1 MWYTKGQGVQVIYGP
16 NVTVIKSNLKIIWK
30 QLRIPMQKQKTQR
43 LFRIQQ
49 FRHREAEEQKVVE
62 RIVISSPITGV
73 AADLSTAP
81 DEAFAQKMMGDGAV
95 VTPED
100 PFVRARRMVKSHL
113 SLIQNMPLDL

>member
-1 MWYTKGQGVQVIYGP
+1 MVHKGQGVQVIYGP
-16 NVTVIKSNLKIIWK
+16 NVTVIKSNLEDYLETAPDTYAETEDTEAV
-30 QLRIPMQKQKTQR
+30 QDTAVQTQ
-43 LFRIQQ
+43 
-49 FRHREAEEQKVVE
+49 EAEEQKVVE

-95 VTPED
+95 VTRRIRLY
-100 PFVRARRMVKSHL
+100 VLRRMVKSHL